1 MASSPC
7 CRTLDWDGVR
17 CAEDDAGAVDGP
29 VPGQIPEDVRRT
41 FARHWS
47 ACGSPVYSLIG
58 CCGVA

>member
-1 MASSPC
+1 M
-7 CRTLDWDGVR
+7 R